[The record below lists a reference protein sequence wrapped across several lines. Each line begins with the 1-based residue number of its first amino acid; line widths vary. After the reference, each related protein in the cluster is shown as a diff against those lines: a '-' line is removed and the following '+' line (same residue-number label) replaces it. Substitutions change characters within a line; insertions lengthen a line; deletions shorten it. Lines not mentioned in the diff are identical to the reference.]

1 MNIEANAL
9 WERIDRKNPY
19 TTLKKLMTEAGV
31 DYSNVKKQ
39 RYLERIPCPS
49 DLYNISHALG
59 CSMEFLLTGTE
70 YKSYPERIEKI
81 INNIMYNATEEDL
94 LLIERILRI
103 QKPAEKEE
111 VKACL
116 A

>member
-1 MNIEANAL
+1 ME
-9 WERIDRKNPY
+9 
-19 TTLKKLMTEAGV
+19 
-31 DYSNVKKQ
+31 
-39 RYLERIPCPS
+39 YL
-49 DLYNISHALG
+49 ISG
-59 CSMEFLLTGTE
+59 KE
-70 YKSYPERIEKI
+70 YKSYPERIERI

-103 QKPAEKEE
+103 QKPSEKEE